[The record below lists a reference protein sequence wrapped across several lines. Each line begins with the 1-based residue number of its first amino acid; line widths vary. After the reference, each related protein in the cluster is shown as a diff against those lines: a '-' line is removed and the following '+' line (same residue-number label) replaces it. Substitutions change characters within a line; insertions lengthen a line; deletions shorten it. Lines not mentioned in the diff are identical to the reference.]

1 MLSKSTGINC
11 EEKITKNVITKKR
24 LICLNRLISLSLIG
38 DLDSDTSLNKFAIV
52 NRISIA
58 ITD

>member
-1 MLSKSTGINC
+1 MLSTSTGINC
-11 EEKITKNVITKKR
+11 EEKITKNVIIKR
-24 LICLNRLISLSLIG
+24 RPICLNRLISLSLIG
-38 DLDSDTSLNKFAIV
+38 DLDSDTSLNKLAIV